1 MKTIIQLL
9 IAGLVIHGCVRF
21 GSASWRNYQ
30 FKDAVEQEVRFTP
43 QATPEQLQAR
53 VAQLAADY
61 AVLLE
66 PGDVAVERRGQETFV
81 RASYSELIPLVP
93 GFYTR
98 EQPFALD
105 VRVRVL
111 AFERIR

>member
-1 MKTIIQLL
+1 LKTIIQLL
-9 IAGLVIHGCVRF
+9 IAALVVHGCVRF

-43 QATPEQLQAR
+43 QATAAELQMR

-61 AVLLE
+61 EIVLE
-66 PGDVAVERRGQETFV
+66 PDNVTVERRGQETFV

-98 EQPFALD
+98 EQPFTLD

-111 AFERIR
+111 AFEKIR